1 MPPRA
6 FLLAFAAAAIVGAAV
21 FLTFSQPALAHANLG
36 RASPAPNEVL
46 QDAPSRVTIWFT
58 EPIEPALSEIRVLDA
73 AGSRVDDSAIVI
85 DPNDPTVLSVGLPL
99 LPNGVYTVGWKNV
112 SRIDGHLVRGSY
124 VFSVGQPIAGAAP
137 GLPDEPLLQS
147 PAEPAV
153 RWLMLTSLLAMVG
166 GVVFDLLVLRPAIR
180 SRRVSAAAR
189 NTGLAVASRSV
200 RLVGLAASIFLASSA
215 AQLLLQASSIYEV
228 PVGEAFGSPIK
239 STLLDTEW
247 GRLWLWRV
255 GLAAGFLAV
264 LSPLWLPVGSLARF
278 RDREVAALTVR
289 LAALALGGAVLWT
302 WSLTSHGAAT
312 AGIRGAAL
320 FSDYLHLAASAFW
333 VGALFHLAGGIP
345 AFRRI
350 SSRRDRRDL
359 LGALIPRFSVVAT
372 LSVGTLI
379 VTGVFNGW
387 AQVTAPEAI
396 DTPYGSALAV
406 KTALVA
412 VLLLFGAL
420 NLWWVRPRL
429 ARDRSSEGWLSRLVG
444 VEVLLALLVLGSVGF
459 LTSVEPARQVASRAG
474 AGTPDVLNFQ
484 DTAEGVD
491 ISLEIAPGTVGAND
505 LTVSL
510 TDRLGNPIDN
520 ASVVDIRLSYLDADL
535 GEETVPAGPGGD
547 GSYLAAAQPLTIAG
561 AWQAEL
567 IVRRPDAFDARTA
580 FRFEIAAAAAQGSSA
595 ISPSP
600 ETAKIMLGVGLALLG
615 LLFMGAG
622 VRLGGWF
629 SRTGAGVMAPGLA
642 GFVVGVVLLVN
653 TQLGQPEQPELR
665 NPFPPNPVSLQAGR
679 LVYQQHCETCHG
691 PAGHGDGPSAAGLK
705 PPPANLVVH
714 VPLHADGD
722 LFGFIHDGI
731 EGTAMVPLGEALTD
745 DEIWH
750 VVNHIRTF
758 EE

>member
-1 MPPRA
+1 M
-6 FLLAFAAAAIVGAAV
+6 
-21 FLTFSQPALAHANLG
+21 
-36 RASPAPNEVL
+36 
-46 QDAPSRVTIWFT
+46 
-58 EPIEPALSEIRVLDA
+58 
-73 AGSRVDDSAIVI
+73 
-85 DPNDPTVLSVGLPL
+85 
-99 LPNGVYTVGWKNV
+99 
-112 SRIDGHLVRGSY
+112 
-124 VFSVGQPIAGAAP
+124 
-137 GLPDEPLLQS
+137 
-147 PAEPAV
+147 
-153 RWLMLTSLLAMVG
+153 
-166 GVVFDLLVLRPAIR
+166 
-180 SRRVSAAAR
+180 
-189 NTGLAVASRSV
+189 
-200 RLVGLAASIFLASSA
+200 
-215 AQLLLQASSIYEV
+215 
-228 PVGEAFGSPIK
+228 
-239 STLLDTEW
+239 
-247 GRLWLWRV
+247 
-255 GLAAGFLAV
+255 
-264 LSPLWLPVGSLARF
+264 
-278 RDREVAALTVR
+278 VAA
-289 LAALALGGAVLWT
+289 
-302 WSLTSHGAAT
+302 
-312 AGIRGAAL
+312 
-320 FSDYLHLAASAFW
+320 
-333 VGALFHLAGGIP
+333 
-345 AFRRI
+345 
-350 SSRRDRRDL
+350 
-359 LGALIPRFSVVAT
+359 

-412 VLLLFGAL
+412 VLLLFGAF

-429 ARDRSSEGWLSRLVG
+429 ARDRSSEGWLSRSVG

-484 DTAEGVD
+484 DTAEGAD

-510 TDRLGNPIDN
+510 TDRLGNPVDN

-642 GFVVGVVLLVN
+642 GFFVGVVLLVN

-665 NPFPPNPVSLQAGR
+665 NPFPANPESLQAGR

-691 PAGHGDGPSAAGLK
+691 LAGHGDGPSAAGLK

-714 VPLHADGD
+714 VPLHADGRPVRLHPRRHRGHGHGPSGRGPNRRRD
-722 LFGFIHDGI
+722 LARRQPHQDVRRIG
-731 EGTAMVPLGEALTD
+731 GE
-745 DEIWH
+745 E
-750 VVNHIRTF
+750 
-758 EE
+758 

>member
-6 FLLAFAAAAIVGAAV
+6 FLLAFAVAAIVGAAV

-36 RASPAPNEVL
+36 RASPAPNEIL
-46 QDAPSRVTIWFT
+46 QDAPSQVTIWFT

-85 DPNDPTVLSVGLPL
+85 DPNDPTVLSVGLPP

-112 SRIDGHLVRGSY
+112 SRIDGHRVRGSY
-124 VFSVGQPIAGAAP
+124 VFSVGQPIAGATP

-180 SRRVSAAAR
+180 GRRVSAAAR
-189 NTGLAVASRSV
+189 STCLAVASRSV
-200 RLVGLAASIFLASSA
+200 RLVGLAAAIFLAASA
-215 AQLLLQASSIYEV
+215 AQLLLQAASIYEV

-312 AGIRGAAL
+312 AGIRGEAL

-333 VGALFHLAGGIP
+333 VGALFHLAGGMP

-350 SSRRDRRDL
+350 SSPRDRRDL
-359 LGALIPRFSVVAT
+359 LGALIPRFSVVAV

-412 VLLLFGAL
+412 VLLLFGAF

-429 ARDRSSEGWLSRLVG
+429 ARDHSSEGWLSRSVG

-474 AGTPDVLNFQ
+474 AGVSDSLSFQ
-484 DTAEGVD
+484 DTAEGAD

-510 TDRLGNPIDN
+510 TDRLGNPVDN

-535 GEETVPAGPGGD
+535 GEETVPAGPSGD

-567 IVRRPDAFDARTA
+567 IVRRPDAFDAPDCLPVRNSGRCGA
-580 FRFEIAAAAAQGSSA
+580 GELRHLAVPGNS
-595 ISPSP
+595 
-600 ETAKIMLGVGLALLG
+600 KIMLGVGLALLG
-615 LLFMGAG
+615 LVFMGVG

-665 NPFPPNPVSLQAGR
+665 NPFPPNPESLQAGR

-691 PAGHGDGPSAAGLK
+691 LAGHGDGPSAAGLK

-731 EGTAMVPLGEALTD
+731 EGTAMVPLGETLTD

>member
-36 RASPAPNEVL
+36 RASPAPNEIL

-85 DPNDPTVLSVGLPL
+85 DPNDPTVLSVGLPP

-112 SRIDGHLVRGSY
+112 SRIDGHRVRGSY

-180 SRRVSAAAR
+180 GRRVSAAAR

-200 RLVGLAASIFLASSA
+200 RLVALAAAIFLAASA
-215 AQLLLQASSIYEV
+215 AQLLLQAASIYEV

-247 GRLWLWRV
+247 GHLWLWRV

-278 RDREVAALTVR
+278 RDREVSALTVR

-320 FSDYLHLAASAFW
+320 FSDYLHLAAAAFW

-359 LGALIPRFSVVAT
+359 LGALIPRFSLVAV

-510 TDRLGNPIDN
+510 TDRLGNPVDN
-520 ASVVDIRLSYLDADL
+520 ASVVEIRLSYLDADL
-535 GEETVPAGPGGD
+535 GEESVPAVPGGD
-547 GSYLAAAQPLTIAG
+547 GSYRVAGQPLTIAG

-567 IVRRPDAFDARTA
+567 IVRRPNAFDARTA

-629 SRTGAGVMAPGLA
+629 SRTGAAVMAPGLA

-750 VVNHIRTF
+750 AVNHIRTF